1 MSQPLEDIRVGDI
14 MLYGG
19 HEVRLSDFDCRGEW
33 TVVSDAGT
41 WYRIHSDI
49 LRNPEFR
56 VGDKVRWR
64 GFDYEIR
71 TWGQVGQAHMNSRE
85 YALVKRAPVSD
96 TVKQKQHKKADFII
110 EAWKQWPEH
119 KDDGSCTAAGCGVC
133 AIDKAEDT
141 VPDNKRGFTPGER
154 VCRAPGAPWHALH
167 GKVGKVKKLRPIDT
181 AGSDGWNTLVLW
193 DNGNSVWENP
203 KNLEMTDLPLKGDRQ
218 CVKCD
223 DPPEPGCVLCTA
235 CMGQVNKPFVKH
247 DESKPRMDLLPPLAL
262 KAMARV
268 LTLGSYKYSDHNWR
282 NIPREE
288 RSRLVA
294 SLLRHVT
301 AAMAGEDNDAESG
314 ASHWA
319 HAMAN
324 AAFLCELFELDKI
337 AEDKF
342 RR

>member
-1 MSQPLEDIRVGDI
+1 MTALSDIRVGDI
-14 MLYGG
+14 MLCPDGIEREVVESHVGRYYVVTGG
-19 HEVRLSDFDCRGEW
+19 
-33 TVVSDAGT
+33 VVWMAEM
-41 WYRIHSDI
+41 

-56 VGDKVRWR
+56 VGDKVRLR
-64 GFDYEIR
+64 GPTRLGITYIWPKPDELAVSD
-71 TWGQVGQAHMNSRE
+71 TNN
-85 YALVKRAPVSD
+85 YALLERAPVSD
-96 TVKQKQHKKADFII
+96 KVKQDKAGFII

-119 KDDGSCTAAGCGVC
+119 RDDGSCTAAGCGVC

-141 VPDNKRGFTPGER
+141 VPDNKVETCLCCPNPPRPGEPTCANCYEPVR
-154 VCRAPGAPWHALH
+154 KTQEMFK
-167 GKVGKVKKLRPIDT
+167 GK
-181 AGSDGWNTLVLW
+181 
-193 DNGNSVWENP
+193 
-203 KNLEMTDLPLKGDRQ
+203 
-218 CVKCD
+218 
-223 DPPEPGCVLCTA
+223 
-235 CMGQVNKPFVKH
+235 FVKH

>member
-19 HEVRLSDFDCRGEW
+19 HEVRLSDCDCRGEW

-141 VPDNKRGFTPGER
+141 VPDNK
-154 VCRAPGAPWHALH
+154 
-167 GKVGKVKKLRPIDT
+167 
-181 AGSDGWNTLVLW
+181 
-193 DNGNSVWENP
+193 
-203 KNLEMTDLPLKGDRQ
+203 
-218 CVKCD
+218 
-223 DPPEPGCVLCTA
+223 
-235 CMGQVNKPFVKH
+235 PFVKH
-247 DESKPRMDLLPPLAL
+247 DDSKPRMDLLPPLAL

-288 RSRLVA
+288 RGRLVA

-314 ASHWA
+314 QSHWA

-324 AAFLCELFELDKI
+324 AAFLCELFEMDKI
-337 AEDKF
+337 TEDKF

>member
-14 MLYGG
+14 MLCPDGEERKVEQCSGDMVHAGDDIWYR
-19 HEVRLSDFDCRGEW
+19 RLS
-33 TVVSDAGT
+33 
-41 WYRIHSDI
+41 
-49 LRNPEFR
+49 LRNPAFR
-56 VGDKVRWR
+56 VGDKVRFR
-64 GFDYEIR
+64 G
-71 TWGQVGQAHMNSRE
+71 ARE
-85 YALVKRAPVSD
+85 GIHVCDGTGTPHLWALVERAPVSD

-141 VPDNKRGFTPGER
+141 VPDNKRGFTPGDR